1 MVVLRG
7 VVELGEVALI
17 LAAIE
22 TALDGSSGRLFQFM
36 SWLGTGQCREGPS
49 RWSIERRA
57 FVQVWDSVAS
67 FWALLGPQRP
77 LCLSGDVP
85 VEPKAR
91 TALWSLREQS
101 WRTEPFRPDSRC

>member
-36 SWLGTGQCREGPS
+36 SWPVPGNAARGSL
-49 RWSIERRA
+49 
-57 FVQVWDSVAS
+57 QV
-67 FWALLGPQRP
+67 
-77 LCLSGDVP
+77 
-85 VEPKAR
+85 EY
-91 TALWSLREQS
+91 
-101 WRTEPFRPDSRC
+101 